1 MSGNPNPAFIT
12 TAVNFAPYTA
22 GVTVP
27 GAQFSTTT
35 QTPSLVYPAN
45 FGSYSLYNNTYVSPS
60 SCILNI
66 PVSAPIGS
74 GGPTF
79 LSTPSI
85 LNIPVCYTSSQNTV
99 YSGRVTEGPNVTGS
113 GANTDQQPGA

>member
-45 FGSYSLYNNTYVSPS
+45 FGSYSLYDNTYVSPS
-60 SCILNI
+60 SC
-66 PVSAPIGS
+66 
-74 GGPTF
+74 
-79 LSTPSI
+79 I